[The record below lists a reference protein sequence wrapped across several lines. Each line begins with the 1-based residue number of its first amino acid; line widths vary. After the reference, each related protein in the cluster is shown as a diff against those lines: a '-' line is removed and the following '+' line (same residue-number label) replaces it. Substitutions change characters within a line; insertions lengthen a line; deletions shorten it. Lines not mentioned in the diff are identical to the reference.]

1 MKTPSKI
8 NNYIQIFKE
17 RSIPLLSRNGKLIS
31 QFIITLFFLGVAIWF
46 VKQEQ
51 TELSQIKNSFTNAKL
66 KWIIAGFFTTILY
79 ILAQGLMY
87 INSFS
92 AIGVQIKLKQA
103 LTLFLKRNFIS
114 VFIPA
119 GGVTSLYFFT
129 ESLTK
134 KGIEKV
140 QVHLASAIYGFIG
153 ILSVVII
160 GIPVF
165 IYTLLN
171 GKIASNEWIGI
182 VIIILLITGLF
193 LLFNSILNKGLAN
206 KLLIKWFPKTEIF
219 ITDLQNHNINRNK
232 FIHTV
237 LLSIFIDIIGIV
249 HLYIAMIALQFEPS
263 LIAASMGYIIAVI
276 FLIISP
282 LLRGLGP
289 VEVSMGFILIR
300 YGFTNAEAISI
311 TLLYRVFEFWLPL
324 FAGVLTFLS
333 KINKLL
339 MRIVPALLLF
349 FLGIINIISV
359 LTPAIS
365 GRLMELKGFLP
376 LEAIH
381 LSNYLVF
388 TSGLFLL
395 VTSSFMLKGLKM
407 AWWFGL
413 GLSIISL
420 IGNLTKAID
429 FEEST
434 LALVVCI
441 SLIATRKEY
450 YVKTNPR
457 LRLLG
462 LQTAVLSVIAVLI
475 YGIVGFYFL
484 DKKHFNIDFSIGQS
498 IRYTLQNYFLLGSY
512 DLVPLDNFSKHFL
525 ASIKISGFISFVFLI
540 YTLIKPYIS
549 KNSVTTAEKEIANE
563 LLEKYGNSSLDY
575 FKTYFDKLLFIS
587 QNNDAFL
594 AYRVSGNFAVVL
606 ENPVAKNEA
615 EIKQCI
621 IEFDNYCYEAGL
633 KSMYYRIPEENL
645 EIYKSLGKKYF
656 FIGQEGVVDLST
668 FNLEGASKKSLR
680 NGLKKINDLQLKT
693 AINLPPIKDGLL
705 QKIQSVSD
713 EWLEQTGRKE
723 ILFSQGIFLWDELKK
738 QTIITIEN
746 SEEKIIAFLN
756 IIPDYTKGEGT
767 YDLIRKSTDAPN
779 GIIDFI
785 LIELFNHLKSQNFTA
800 VNIGLAPM
808 SGIENPT
815 TIQEK
820 SMKYVY
826 EKVKSFSHYKG
837 LRDFKEKFSPSWH
850 NQYIVFTDDYDLIQI
865 PQVLAKV
872 IKP

>member
-103 LTLFLKRNFIS
+103 LILFLKRNFIS

-160 GIPVF
+160 GIPIF

-182 VIIILLITGLF
+182 AIIILLIIGLF

-263 LIAASMGYIIAVI
+263 WIAASMGYIIAVV

-434 LALVVCI
+434 LALLVCI

-594 AYRVSGNFAVVL
+594 AYRISGNFAVVL

-656 FIGQEGVVDLST
+656 FIGQEGVVDLTT

>member
-1 MKTPSKI
+1 LKTPSKI

-263 LIAASMGYIIAVI
+263 WIAASMGYIIAVV

-434 LALVVCI
+434 LALLVCI

-656 FIGQEGVVDLST
+656 FIGQEGVVDLTT

-723 ILFSQGIFLWDELKK
+723 ILFSQGIFLWNELKK

>member
-1 MKTPSKI
+1 MKTPSKF
-8 NNYIQIFKE
+8 NNYIQILKE
-17 RSIPLLSRNGKLIS
+17 QSVPLLSRNGKIII
-31 QFIITLFFLGVAIWF
+31 QFIVTLFFIGVAIWF

-51 TELSQIKNSFTNAKL
+51 TELSQVKNSFTNAKL
-66 KWIIAGFFTTILY
+66 LWIITGVFTTIIYL
-79 ILAQGLMY
+79 LLQGMMY
-87 INSFS
+87 VYSFS
-92 AIGVQIKLKQA
+92 AIGVRIKLKQA
-103 LTLFLKRNFIS
+103 LRLFLKRNFIS

-119 GGVTSLYFFT
+119 GGITSLYFFT

-134 KGIEKV
+134 RGIEKN
-140 QVHLASAIYGFIG
+140 QIHLASAIYGFIG
-153 ILSVVII
+153 ILSVLII
-160 GIPVF
+160 GIPLF
-165 IYTLLN
+165 IYALLY
-171 GKIASNEWIGI
+171 GKIASSEWIGMFA
-182 VIIILLITGLF
+182 IILLITGLF
-193 LLFNSILNKGLAN
+193 LLFNSILNNGSAY
-206 KLLIKWFPKTEIF
+206 KLLLRWFPKAEIF
-219 ITDLQNHNINRNK
+219 LTDLQNNTINRSQ
-232 FIHTV
+232 FIYTILVSV
-237 LLSIFIDIIGIV
+237 LIDIIGIA
-249 HLYIAMIALQFEPS
+249 HLYIAMVALQFEPS
-263 LIAASMGYIIAVI
+263 LVAASMGYIIAVI

-289 VEVSMGFILIR
+289 VEVSMGFILIQ
-300 YGFTNAEAISI
+300 YGFTSAQAIAI

-324 FAGVLTFLS
+324 FAGMLTFLS

-339 MRIVPALLLF
+339 MRVIPALLLF
-349 FLGIINIISV
+349 FLGIINIVSV

-365 GRLMELKGFLP
+365 GRLIQVKGFLP

-388 TSGLFLL
+388 ASGLFLL

-413 GLSIISL
+413 GLSMISL
-420 IGNLTKAID
+420 VGNLTKAFD
-429 FEEST
+429 FEESI
-434 LALVVCI
+434 LALLVCI
-441 SLIATRKEY
+441 CLIATRKEY
-450 YVKTNPR
+450 YIKTNPK

-549 KNSVTTAEKEIANE
+549 KNTVTNAEKEIANA

-575 FKTYFDKLLFIS
+575 FKTYFDKLLFIT
-587 QNNDAFL
+587 QNKDSFL

-606 ENPVAKNEA
+606 ENPVAKDET
-615 EIKQCI
+615 EMKQCI

-633 KSMYYRIPEENL
+633 KSMYYRIPENNL
-645 EIYKSLGKKYF
+645 ETYKSLGKKHF
-656 FIGQEGVVDLST
+656 FIGQEGVVDLTT
-668 FNLEGASKKSLR
+668 FNLEGGSKKSLR
-680 NGLKKINDLQLKT
+680 NGLKKISDLQLKT

-713 EWLEQTGRKE
+713 EWLEETGRKE
-723 ILFSQGIFLWDELKK
+723 ILFSQGIFLWEELKK
-738 QTIITIEN
+738 QTIITVEN

-756 IIPDYTKGEGT
+756 IIPDYTKNEGT
-767 YDLIRKSTDAPN
+767 YDLIRKTSDAPN

-785 LIELFNHLKSQNFTA
+785 LIELFNHLKSQNLTA

>member
-1 MKTPSKI
+1 MKKISKI
-8 NNYIQIFKE
+8 DYCINFFKE
-17 RSIPLLSRNGKLIS
+17 RSVPLLSRNGKVIT

-46 VKQEQ
+46 LKQEQ
-51 TELSQIKNSFTNAKL
+51 TELLQVRNSFTDAKTE
-66 KWIIAGFFTTILY
+66 WIIAGICTTGLY
-79 ILAQGLMY
+79 ILLQGLMY
-87 INSFS
+87 VNAFS
-92 AIGVQIKLKQA
+92 TIGVRIKLKQA
-103 LTLFLKRNFIS
+103 LRLFLKRNFVS

-140 QVHLASAIYGFIG
+140 QIHLASAIYGFIG
-153 ILSVVII
+153 ILSVLII
-160 GIPVF
+160 GIPLF
-165 IYTLLN
+165 IYALLK
-171 GKIASNEWIGI
+171 GSIASSEWIGMLA
-182 VIIILLITGLF
+182 VMLLILVLF
-193 LLFNSILNKGLAN
+193 LIFNSILNKGIAN
-206 KLLIKWFPKTEIF
+206 KLLLKWFPKTEIF
-219 ITDLQNHNINRNK
+219 LSDLQNHSINRNK
-232 FIHTV
+232 FIYTILISV
-237 LLSIFIDIIGIV
+237 FIDLVGIA
-249 HLYIAMIALQFEPS
+249 HLYIAMMALQFEPS
-263 LIAASMGYIIAVI
+263 FIAASMAYIISVI

-282 LLRGLGP
+282 FLRGLGP
-289 VEVSMGFILIR
+289 VEVSMSFILIR
-300 YGFTNAEAISI
+300 YGFTNTEAISI
-311 TLLYRVFEFWLPL
+311 TLLYRVFEFWIPL
-324 FAGVLTFLS
+324 LAGMLTFLS

-365 GRLMELKGFLP
+365 GRLMQLKSFLP

-413 GLSIISL
+413 GLSVISI

-429 FEEST
+429 FEESII
-434 LALVVCI
+434 ALIVCI

-450 YVKTNPR
+450 YIKTNPR

-462 LQTAVLSVIAVLI
+462 LQTAILSVIAVLI
-475 YGIVGFYFL
+475 YGVIGFYFL

-512 DLVPLDNFSKHFL
+512 DLNPLDNFSRHFL
-525 ASIKISGFISFVFLI
+525 ASIKISGFVSFTFLI
-540 YTLIKPYIS
+540 YTLIKPYIF
-549 KNSVTTAEKEIANE
+549 KNPVTDAEKEIANE
-563 LLEKYGNSSLDY
+563 LLEKYGNSPLDY
-575 FKTYFDKLLFIS
+575 FKTYFDKLLYIS
-587 QNNDAFL
+587 QNNEAFL

-606 ENPVAKNEA
+606 ENPVAKNNDEA
-615 EIKQCI
+615 KQCI
-621 IEFDNYCYEAGL
+621 IEFDNFCYEAGL
-633 KSMYYRIPEENL
+633 KSIYYRIPEENL
-645 EIYKSLGKKYF
+645 ELYKSLGKKYF
-656 FIGQEGVVDLST
+656 FIGQEGIVDLTT
-668 FNLEGASKKSLR
+668 FNLEGGSKKSLR
-680 NGLKKINDLQLKT
+680 NGLKKISDLQLKT
-693 AINLPPIKDGLL
+693 TINLPPIKDGLL

-713 EWLEQTGRKE
+713 EWLEETGRNE

-738 QTIITIEN
+738 QPIITVEN

-767 YDLIRKSTDAPN
+767 YDLIRKTTDAPN
-779 GIIDFI
+779 GIIDFM
-785 LIELFNHLKSQNFTA
+785 LIELFNYLKSQNLTA

-808 SGIENPT
+808 SGIENPN
-815 TIQEK
+815 TIQER

-837 LRDFKEKFSPSWH
+837 LRDYKEKFSPSWH
-850 NQYIVFTDDYDLIQI
+850 NQYIVFSDDYDLIQI
-865 PQVLAKV
+865 PQILSKV

>member
-17 RSIPLLSRNGKLIS
+17 RSVPLLSRNGKIIT

-66 KWIIAGFFTTILY
+66 PWIIAGFFTTILY
-79 ILAQGLMY
+79 ILLQGLMY
-87 INSFS
+87 ITSFS
-92 AIGVQIKLKQA
+92 AIGVSIKLKQA
-103 LTLFLKRNFIS
+103 LSLFLKRNFIS

-129 ESLTK
+129 ESIIE
-134 KGIEKV
+134 KGVEKV
-140 QVHLASAIYGFIG
+140 QVHLASTIYGFIG
-153 ILSVVII
+153 ILSVVIV
-160 GIPVF
+160 GIPLF

-171 GKIASNEWIGI
+171 GTIASSEWIGMSM
-182 VIIILLITGLF
+182 IILLIIILF
-193 LLFNSILNKGLAN
+193 VLFNSIINNGLAN
-206 KLLIKWFPKTEIF
+206 KLLLKWFPKTEIF
-219 ITDLQNHNINRNK
+219 ISDLQNHNINRNK
-232 FIHTV
+232 FIYTV
-237 LLSIFIDIIGIV
+237 FISILIDIIGIA

-263 LIAASMGYIIAVI
+263 LVAAAMGYIVAVI

-282 LLRGLGP
+282 FLRGLGP

-324 FAGVLTFLS
+324 FAGMLTFLS

-349 FLGIINIISV
+349 LLGIINIISV

-365 GRLMELKGFLP
+365 GRLMQLKGFLP

-407 AWWFGL
+407 AWWFGF

-434 LALVVCI
+434 LALIVCI

-450 YVKTNPR
+450 YIKTNPR

-462 LQTAVLSVIAVLI
+462 LQTAILSVIAVLI
-475 YGIVGFYFL
+475 YGIIGFYFL

-498 IRYTLQNYFLLGSY
+498 IQYTLQNYFLLGSY
-512 DLVPLDNFSKHFL
+512 DLIPLDNFSKHFL
-525 ASIKISGFISFVFLI
+525 ASIKISGFISFAFLI
-540 YTLIKPYIS
+540 YTLIKPYIL

-575 FKTYFDKLLFIS
+575 FKTYFDKLLYIS

-606 ENPVAKNEA
+606 ENPVAKNEN
-615 EIKQCI
+615 EMKQCI
-621 IEFDNYCYEAGL
+621 IEFDNFCYEAGL
-633 KSMYYRIPEENL
+633 KSIYYRIPEENL
-645 EIYKSLGKKYF
+645 EVYKSLGKKYF
-656 FIGQEGVVDLST
+656 FIGQEGVVDLTT
-668 FNLEGASKKSLR
+668 FNLEGGSKKSLR
-680 NGLKKINDLQLKT
+680 NGLKKISDLQLKT
-693 AINLPPIKDGLL
+693 TINLPPIKDGLL

-713 EWLEQTGRKE
+713 EWLEETRRKE

-738 QTIITIEN
+738 QTIITVEN

-756 IIPDYTKGEGT
+756 IIPDYTKNEGT
-767 YDLIRKSTDAPN
+767 YDLIRKTTDAPN

-785 LIELFNHLKSQNFTA
+785 LIELFNHLKSQNLTA

-808 SGIENPT
+808 SGIDNPT

>member
-1 MKTPSKI
+1 M
-8 NNYIQIFKE
+8 NFFKE
-17 RSIPLLSRNGKLIS
+17 RSVPLLSRNGKVVT

-46 VKQEQ
+46 LKQEQ
-51 TELSQIKNSFTNAKL
+51 TELLQVRNSFTTAKPQ
-66 KWIIAGFFTTILY
+66 WIIVGICTTVLY
-79 ILAQGLMY
+79 ILLQGAMY
-87 INSFS
+87 IKAFS
-92 AIGVQIKLKQA
+92 AIGVRIKLKQA
-103 LTLFLKRNFIS
+103 LPLFLKRNFVS

-140 QVHLASAIYGFIG
+140 QIHLASAIYGFIG
-153 ILSVVII
+153 ILSVIII
-160 GIPVF
+160 GIPLF
-165 IYTLLN
+165 IYALLK
-171 GKIASNEWIGI
+171 GSIASGEWIGML
-182 VIIILLITGLF
+182 VIILLILGLF
-193 LLFNSILNKGLAN
+193 LLFNSILNKGTAH
-206 KLLIKWFPKTEIF
+206 KLLLKWFPKTEIF
-219 ITDLQNHNINRNK
+219 LTDLQNHTINRSK
-232 FIHTV
+232 FFYTI
-237 LLSIFIDIIGIV
+237 LISIFIDLVGIT
-249 HLYIAMIALQFEPS
+249 HLYIAMMALQFEPS
-263 LIAASMGYIIAVI
+263 LIAASMGYTISVI

-282 LLRGLGP
+282 FLRGLGP
-289 VEVSMGFILIR
+289 VEVSMSFILIR
-300 YGFTNAEAISI
+300 YGFTNPEAISI
-311 TLLYRVFEFWLPL
+311 TLLYRVFEFWIPL
-324 FAGVLTFLS
+324 FAGILTFLS

-349 FLGIINIISV
+349 CLGIINIISV

-365 GRLMELKGFLP
+365 GRLMRLKNFLP

-413 GLSIISL
+413 GLSVISI

-429 FEEST
+429 FEESII
-434 LALVVCI
+434 ALIVSI

-450 YVKTNPR
+450 YIKTNPR

-462 LQTAVLSVIAVLI
+462 LQTAILSVIAVLI
-475 YGIVGFYFL
+475 YGVIGFYFL

-512 DLVPLDNFSKHFL
+512 DLNPLDNFSRHFL
-525 ASIKISGFISFVFLI
+525 ASIKISGFVSFTFLI
-540 YTLIKPYIS
+540 YTLIKPYIF
-549 KNSVTTAEKEIANE
+549 KDPVTTAEKEIANG
-563 LLEKYGNSSLDY
+563 LLEKYGNSPLDY
-575 FKTYFDKLLFIS
+575 FKTYFDKLLYIS
-587 QNNDAFL
+587 QNNEAFL

-606 ENPVAKNEA
+606 ENPVAKNNDER
-615 EIKQCI
+615 KQCI
-621 IEFDNYCYEAGL
+621 IEFDNFCYEAGL
-633 KSMYYRIPEENL
+633 KSIYYRIPEENL
-645 EIYKSLGKKYF
+645 ELYKSLGKKYF
-656 FIGQEGVVDLST
+656 FIGQEGVVDLTT
-668 FNLEGASKKSLR
+668 FSLEGGSRKSLR
-680 NGLKKINDLQLKT
+680 NGLKKISDLGLKAT
-693 AINLPPIKDGLL
+693 INLPPIKDGLL

-713 EWLEQTGRKE
+713 EWLEETGRNE

-738 QTIITIEN
+738 QTIITVEN

-767 YDLIRKSTDAPN
+767 YDLIRKTTDAPN

-785 LIELFNHLKSQNFTA
+785 MIALFDYLKSQNLTA

-808 SGIENPT
+808 SGIENPN

-837 LRDFKEKFSPSWH
+837 LRDYKEKFSPSWH
-850 NQYIVFTDDYDLIQI
+850 NQYIVFSDDYDLIQI
-865 PQVLAKV
+865 PQILSKV